1 MAQTRRE
8 VLRLYK
14 QVSNDGGGG
23 GGGGGGFYIKKK
35 KKLKRDPQSEGK
47 II

>member
-23 GGGGGGFYIKKK
+23 GGGGG
-35 KKLKRDPQSEGK
+35 EGSY
-47 II
+47 